1 MNTIINALMNG
12 GVKKRSADGLKAVA
26 AKLKCEVAAVVAIV
40 KVESRGSGIDRL
52 GRVKVLFEKH
62 KFYKN
67 LPPEKRKAAVAAGL
81 ARAKWIS
88 VKKGGYKDQPDN
100 DAALDFL
107 VRAIAI
113 DETAALK
120 SASYGLGQVVGENA
134 ELCGWPSVQAFVL
147 DMCQSEDS
155 HVEAMMGFLIGNGLG
170 DELRALDFDAIERVY
185 NGGGQNGVYAAQM
198 RIEYAA
204 EAGKP
209 AKIDSVV
216 RDAGLRIGSTGY
228 RVEALQK
235 RLNELGFPVKVDK
248 DFGPLLRRQVMAFQA
263 EKGLSPV
270 DGVVGPE
277 TQRALDVAVLQIP
290 EARANATVAD
300 LREQGSTIVKSA
312 DKQQGVGIAAG
323 LLSGGVAAQKAG
335 LFDSLKGTADS
346 LSVYIEPVQSLL
358 GVVAANWWI
367 LAAAGGLG
375 VFWYAR
381 KMKLAR
387 LADYQAGRTV

>member
-1 MNTIINALMNG
+1 VNNIIEALMNG
-12 GVKKRSADGLKAVA
+12 GVKRRSPDGLKAIA
-26 AKLKCEVAAVVAIV
+26 AKLKCEVATVVAIV
-40 KVESRGSGIDRL
+40 KVESGGSGVDKS

-67 LPPEKRKAAVAAGL
+67 LPPGKRKAAVAAGL

-100 DAALDFL
+100 DAALGFL

-147 DMCQSEDS
+147 DICESEDR
-155 HVEAMMGFLIGNGLG
+155 HVDAMMGFLVGNGLG
-170 DELRALDFDAIERVY
+170 DELRARDFDAIERVY
-185 NGGGQNGVYAAQM
+185 NGGGQNGVYAARM
-198 RIEYAA
+198 RVEYAK
-204 EAGKP
+204 ESGKP

-216 RDAGLRIGSTGY
+216 RESGLRIGSAGY

-248 DFGPLLRRQVMAFQA
+248 DFGPSLRRAVMAFQA
-263 EKGLSPV
+263 EKGLDPV

-290 EARANATVAD
+290 EARANATVSD
-300 LREQGSTIVKSA
+300 LRSEGSSIIKEA
-312 DKQQGVGIAAG
+312 DKTQGVAVVTGV
-323 LLSGGVAAQKAG
+323 LSAVGVAEKTGVLEKVTEASN
-335 LFDSLKGTADS
+335 SLKA
-346 LSVYIEPVQSLL
+346 LSEPLTS
-358 GVVAANWWI
+358 VVNLVSDNWWI
-367 LAAAGGLG
+367 LAAAAGIAL
-375 VFWYAR
+375 FFYAR
-381 KMKLAR
+381 RIKAAR
-387 LADYQAGRTV
+387 LAGYQAGRIV